1 MNLGLLSHIA
11 LPMVHYGFD
20 RRCYSK
26 IGRGRVPRGELL
38 KKLFHSY
45 AHGDSEAFH
54 KVATEIIRDEESKN
68 NRVLASAL
76 RRNLGQAKSL
86 NLTPTSN
93 LATDGSRKL
102 TVIPFEKEKQLPL
115 VETVV
120 PERTAS
126 DLILNRANQ
135 HLLISLVSEF
145 RQRDRLGAHGLRPR
159 SRLLFCGPP
168 GCGKTL
174 CAEVF
179 ANEVKLPLLVASMDA
194 LVSSLLGETA
204 TNLRRIFD
212 FAAAQPV
219 VLLLDE
225 FDAIARLRA
234 DETLNG
240 ELRRVVNSLLTLIEK
255 FRGHGFVIAAT
266 NHERQLDPAIW
277 RRFDEVVI
285 FERPNRSEIIR
296 LLNLKFRNFRRD
308 FESSEVADELKG
320 FSHADIE
327 RVCVNAIRR
336 SILSGQKVVTKRR
349 FLRGIALESRR
360 GDIAQRHQN

>member
-1 MNLGLLSHIA
+1 M
-11 LPMVHYGFD
+11 
-20 RRCYSK
+20 
-26 IGRGRVPRGELL
+26 PRGELL

-45 AHGDSEAFH
+45 AHGDDNAFQ

-68 NRVLASAL
+68 NRVLANAL
-76 RRNLGQAKSL
+76 RRNLGPPKSL
-86 NLTPTSN
+86 NFSPASGP
-93 LATDGSRKL
+93 AKDGSRKL
-102 TVIPFEKEKQLPL
+102 TVIPFENEKQLPL

-120 PERTAS
+120 PERNAS

-135 HLLISLVSEF
+135 HLLLSLLNEF
-145 RQRDRLGAHGLRPR
+145 RQRDTLGAHGLRPR

-179 ANEVKLPLLVASMDA
+179 ANEVKLPLLVASMDV

-204 TNLRRIFD
+204 TNLRKIFD

-225 FDAIARLRA
+225 FDAIARLRD

-240 ELRRVVNSLLTLIEK
+240 ELRRVVNSLLALIEK

-277 RRFDEVVI
+277 RRFDEVVF
-285 FERPNRSEIIR
+285 FERPNRSEIMR
-296 LLNLKFRNFRRD
+296 LLNLKFRNFSRD

-336 SILSGQKVVTKRR
+336 SILSGQRIVTRR
-349 FLRGIALESRR
+349 RLLRSIALESRR
-360 GDIAQRHQN
+360 GDIAQHHQS

>member
-1 MNLGLLSHIA
+1 MA
-11 LPMVHYGFD
+11 
-20 RRCYSK
+20 
-26 IGRGRVPRGELL
+26 RGELL
-38 KKLFHSY
+38 KKLFYSY
-45 AHGDSEAFH
+45 AHGDNDTFQ

-68 NRVLASAL
+68 NRVLADAL
-76 RRNLGQAKSL
+76 RRNLQAK
-86 NLTPTSN
+86 PSN
-93 LATDGSRKL
+93 FSSASDAEARRLA
-102 TVIPFEKEKQLPL
+102 VIPFEKEKHLPL

-120 PERTAS
+120 PDRKAS
-126 DLILNRANQ
+126 ELILNRANQ
-135 HLLISLVSEF
+135 HLLLSLVKEF

-159 SRLLFCGPP
+159 SRLLFFGPP

-179 ANEVKLPLLVASMDA
+179 ANEVKLPLIIASMDA
-194 LVSSLLGETA
+194 MVSSLLGETA
-204 TNLRRIFD
+204 TNLRKIFD
-212 FAAAQPV
+212 FAAARPA

-225 FDAIARLRA
+225 FDAIARLRD

-240 ELRRVVNSLLTLIEK
+240 ELRRVVNSLLSLIER

-266 NHERQLDPAIW
+266 NHDRQLDPAIW
-277 RRFDEVVI
+277 RRFDEVVF
-285 FERPNRSEIIR
+285 FERPNRNETIR
-296 LLNLKFRNFRRD
+296 LLNLKFRNFSCD

-349 FLRGIALESRR
+349 LLKSIALESRR
-360 GDIAQRHQN
+360 GDIAKLQS

>member
-1 MNLGLLSHIA
+1 M
-11 LPMVHYGFD
+11 
-20 RRCYSK
+20 
-26 IGRGRVPRGELL
+26 PRGELL
-38 KKLFHSY
+38 KKLFYSY
-45 AHGDSEAFH
+45 AHGDDDGFQA
-54 KVATEIIRDEESKN
+54 VATEIIRDEESKN
-68 NRVLASAL
+68 NRVLANAL
-76 RRNLGQAKSL
+76 RRNLGQAKPL
-86 NLTPTSN
+86 KLTPSSQPSKE
-93 LATDGSRKL
+93 ASRKL
-102 TVIPFEKEKQLPL
+102 TVVPFEREKQLPL

-120 PERTAS
+120 PERKAS
-126 DLILNRANQ
+126 DLILNRMNQ
-135 HLLISLVSEF
+135 HLLLSLVSEF
-145 RQRDRLGAHGLRPR
+145 RQRDTLGAHGLRPR

-174 CAEVF
+174 CAQVF
-179 ANEVKLPLLVASMDA
+179 ANEVKLPLLVASMDV

-204 TNLRRIFD
+204 TNLRKIFD
-212 FAAAQPV
+212 FAEAQPV

-225 FDAIARLRA
+225 FDAIARLRD

-277 RRFDEVVI
+277 RRFDEVVV
-285 FERPNRSEIIR
+285 FEKPNRNEVIR

-308 FESSEVADELKG
+308 FESSEVADQLQG

-349 FLRGIALESRR
+349 LLKSIALESRR
-360 GDIAQRHQN
+360 GDIAKPHQK